1 MRMSVPAVYR
11 RHHIRKQSRVQR
23 SLGGGESHR
32 RFACNKASSHIIDS
46 SAFGKSENRM
56 SDAAMSISERQ
67 AKALKELTE
76 IYRDL
81 NERKVTVEAELRQA
95 RKTEE
100 ALIADAKKRFG
111 LDNPED
117 LRAELM
123 RRTEAN
129 EKMLSDYKAS
139 LTEIQSSLESLS
151 RTE

>member
-1 MRMSVPAVYR
+1 M
-11 RHHIRKQSRVQR
+11 
-23 SLGGGESHR
+23 L
-32 RFACNKASSHIIDS
+32 CNKAISHIIDS

-76 IYRDL
+76 TYRNL

-139 LTEIQSSLESLS
+139 LTEIQSNLESLS

>member
-1 MRMSVPAVYR
+1 MTLVTG
-11 RHHIRKQSRVQR
+11 
-23 SLGGGESHR
+23 LL
-32 RFACNKASSHIIDS
+32 CNKAISHIIDS

-100 ALIADAKKRFG
+100 SLIADAKKRFG

-139 LTEIQSSLESLS
+139 LTEIQSNLESLS

>member
-1 MRMSVPAVYR
+1 MPGNRA
-11 RHHIRKQSRVQR
+11 
-23 SLGGGESHR
+23 
-32 RFACNKASSHIIDS
+32 NSHIGVDS
-46 SAFGKSENRM
+46 RAFGKTESRM

-76 IYRDL
+76 IYKDL

-100 ALIADAKKRFG
+100 ALIADARKRFG

-129 EKMLSDYKAS
+129 EKMLSDYEAS
-139 LTEIQSSLESLS
+139 LTEIQSNLESLS
-151 RTE
+151 KAE

>member
-1 MRMSVPAVYR
+1 MSCNRAKG
-11 RHHIRKQSRVQR
+11 HISVD
-23 SLGGGESHR
+23 
-32 RFACNKASSHIIDS
+32 N

-76 IYRDL
+76 TYRNL

-139 LTEIQSSLESLS
+139 LTEIQSNLESLS

>member
-1 MRMSVPAVYR
+1 
-11 RHHIRKQSRVQR
+11 
-23 SLGGGESHR
+23 
-32 RFACNKASSHIIDS
+32 
-46 SAFGKSENRM
+46 M

-76 IYRDL
+76 IYKDL
-81 NERKVTVEAELRQA
+81 NERKVTVDAELRQA

-100 ALIADAKKRFG
+100 SLVADAKKRFG

-139 LTEIQSSLESLS
+139 LTEIQSNLESLS

>member
-1 MRMSVPAVYR
+1 LP
-11 RHHIRKQSRVQR
+11 
-23 SLGGGESHR
+23 
-32 RFACNKASSHIIDS
+32 CNKANSHISIDS

-76 IYRDL
+76 TYRNL

-129 EKMLSDYKAS
+129 ERMLADYKAS
-139 LTEIQSSLESLS
+139 LTEIQSNLESLS

>member
-1 MRMSVPAVYR
+1 MP
-11 RHHIRKQSRVQR
+11 
-23 SLGGGESHR
+23 
-32 RFACNKASSHIIDS
+32 CNKANSHIIDS
-46 SAFGKSENRM
+46 SAFGKSENSM

-76 IYRDL
+76 TYRNL

-139 LTEIQSSLESLS
+139 LTEIQSNLESLS
-151 RTE
+151 RAE

>member
-1 MRMSVPAVYR
+1 MSVPAVYR
-11 RHHIRKQSRVQR
+11 RRHIRNQSRVQR
-23 SLGGGESHR
+23 SLGAVTLIAGLL
-32 RFACNKASSHIIDS
+32 CNKAHSHISIDS

-76 IYRDL
+76 TYRNL

-139 LTEIQSSLESLS
+139 LTEIQSNLESLS

>member
-1 MRMSVPAVYR
+1 MTLIAG
-11 RHHIRKQSRVQR
+11 
-23 SLGGGESHR
+23 LL
-32 RFACNKASSHIIDS
+32 CNKAISHIIDS

-76 IYRDL
+76 TYRNL

>member
-1 MRMSVPAVYR
+1 VTLIAG
-11 RHHIRKQSRVQR
+11 
-23 SLGGGESHR
+23 LL
-32 RFACNKASSHIIDS
+32 CNKAISHIIDS

-76 IYRDL
+76 TYRNL

-129 EKMLSDYKAS
+129 ERMLSEYKAS
-139 LTEIQSSLESLS
+139 LTEIQSNLESLS